1 MISWSRIE
9 IAPFVIHLGR
19 ETVVQIS
26 LQKMELLW
34 LAHNIMQQPT
44 AGLKH
49 FLFGEFQH
57 ARTTKDTI
65 MAPKNTKTSR
75 SWIPKS
81 TGIYTQFKFNLR
93 NSRGD
98 PPDQSWRPT
107 NQIISYMLKS
117 RISIHQKRAS
127 ILQLI
132 NDGADFSLNNLL
144 MKKLPNNPE
153 TVTKEAE
160 CMDFKI

>member
-1 MISWSRIE
+1 
-9 IAPFVIHLGR
+9 
-19 ETVVQIS
+19 VQIS
-26 LQKMELLW
+26 LPKMELLW
-34 LAHNIMQQPT
+34 QAYNIMQQPT

-98 PPDQSWRPT
+98 PPDQSWRG
-107 NQIISYMLKS
+107 
-117 RISIHQKRAS
+117 HQPNY
-127 ILQLI
+127 QLYAQKP
-132 NDGADFSLNNLL
+132 NLNT
-144 MKKLPNNPE
+144 PE
-153 TVTKEAE
+153 EG
-160 CMDFKI
+160 